1 MRGFVAIGA
10 LNGALAVAL
19 GAFAAHGLEG
29 VLPAERL
36 GWIETGARYEMA
48 HALAL
53 LAVAWIVERRPHPLA
68 RVAGW
73 AFAAGTLLFC
83 GGLYVVALADW
94 RFVMPVVPVGG
105 TAFILGWAALLV
117 AALRRPPG

>member
-1 MRGFVAIGA
+1 MRSFLAIGA
-10 LNGALAVAL
+10 LNGALSVAL
-19 GAFAAHGLEG
+19 GAFAAHALDG

-36 GWIETGARYEMA
+36 GWIETGARYQMA

-53 LAVAWIVERRPHPLA
+53 LAVAWMVESRPRPLVL
-68 RVAGW
+68 VAGW

-83 GGLYVVALADW
+83 GGLYLAALADW